1 MNKPIISLLPD
12 PGIQRD
18 GTMLDSSAYT
28 DGQWVRFQRR
38 LPRKMGGYFRISD
51 RLRGPITSSFVFSED
66 ATHYTTVFGP
76 NGIEAIAVD
85 NNGLGGAIS
94 DRTPTDY
101 VANSKFK
108 WSVDSMYDAAAGST
122 QSVILAVAVDPD
134 SSTEQ
139 EVYWAIANDL
149 SAFSNISDVNAVAAG
164 GVFCAPP
171 YAVYYG
177 RDGKVTWSNQNEPRN
192 VTTGDAGT
200 ARVTGSKIVQG
211 FSMNT
216 GGGLGGLLWALDSVI
231 RMDYVG
237 GQSVFRFKKLSQSAS
252 ILTQNT
258 VVEYD
263 GTYFWV
269 GTDRFLM
276 SDGSRVD
283 ELPNATNL
291 NWFYDN
297 LNQDYKHKVWGMKI
311 PRFGE
316 IWWFFPFGENTECS
330 HAVIWNMREKC
341 WYDVELSRGAG
352 YHPQSLTFP
361 IMSGADADSLDRI
374 LLYGVSGTF
383 KENDL
388 ITGGT
393 SEAVYQI
400 TRVVGSDTASLA
412 YSITSGTVTVT
423 ETNSRAAGDIVMIT
437 SSGGTL
443 VSGAYTIAT
452 RAAGNWTFA
461 AAVADSTNNLVV
473 NDRIFYTEPISGI
486 MVAEDTL
493 TNLTQTGAATV
504 YSVDDTYSLYGHE
517 RGRDA
522 VVGEQ
527 VSAIE
532 SYFTTLDFGSP
543 TGGLDP
549 NVRDGDN
556 KWTRVTRVEPD
567 FVQTGDMTL
576 EILGQEFATSP
587 EVIHGTFPFSTTT
600 EKVDMR
606 VQSRHVRLK
615 FTSNTQDGH
624 YEMGRVLIHT
634 EPGDNRS

>member
-1 MNKPIISLLPD
+1 MTIISLIPV
-12 PGIQRD
+12 PGVQRD
-18 GTMLDSSAYT
+18 GTTLDSVSYT
-28 DGQWVRFQRR
+28 DGQWVRFQRK
-38 LPRKMGGYFRISD
+38 LPRKMGGYFRIAD
-51 RLRGPITSSFVFSED
+51 RLRGPINSTFVFSED
-66 ATHYTTVFGP
+66 AVHYTTVFGP
-76 NGIEAIAVD
+76 NGIEAAALD
-85 NNGLGGAIS
+85 NNGLGGSIT

-101 VANSKFK
+101 TANANFQ

-122 QSVILAVAVDPD
+122 QSVILAVAIDPD

-139 EVYWAIANDL
+139 EVYWASANDL
-149 SAFSNISDVNAVAAG
+149 SVFANISDSNAVAAG

-177 RDGKVTWSNQNEPRN
+177 KDGKVTWSNQNEPRN

-200 ARVTGSKIVQG
+200 ARVTGAKIVQG

-216 GGGLGGLLWALDSVI
+216 GGGLGGLLWSLDAVI

-263 GTYFWV
+263 GNYFWV

-283 ELPNATNL
+283 ELPNDTNL

-297 LNQDYKHKVWGMKI
+297 LNYTYKHKVWGMKI

-341 WYDVELSRGAG
+341 WYDVELSRGSG
-352 YHPQSLTFP
+352 YHSQTLPFP
-361 IMSGADADSLDRI
+361 IMAGASADSLDRI
-374 LLYGVSGTF
+374 LMYGVSDTF
-383 KENDL
+383 EENDL
-388 ITGGT
+388 ISGGT
-393 SEAVYQI
+393 SEAVYRI
-400 TRVVGSDTASLA
+400 TRVVGSDSAALA
-412 YSITSGTVTVT
+412 YTVATGTVTVT
-423 ETNSRAAGDIVMIT
+423 ETNSRAVGDVVMVT
-437 SSGGTL
+437 SAGGTL
-443 VSGAYTIAT
+443 LDGTYTILT
-452 RAAGNWTFA
+452 QSAGDWTFA
-461 AAVADSTNNLVV
+461 AAVADSSDNLVV
-473 NDRIFYTEPISGI
+473 NDRIFYAEPVSGT
-486 MVAEDTL
+486 MVAGDVL
-493 TNLTQTGAATV
+493 TNLSQTGAATV
-504 YSVDDTYSLYGHE
+504 YSVEDTYSLYGHE
-517 RGRDA
+517 RGRNA
-522 VVGEQ
+522 IVGEQ

-549 NVRDGDN
+549 NAREGDN
-556 KWTRVTRVEPD
+556 KWTRVTRIEPD
-567 FVQTGDMTL
+567 FVQVGDMTL
-576 EILGQEFATSP
+576 EILGQEFANSAEVTHGNYTFSP
-587 EVIHGTFPFSTTT
+587 TT

-606 VQSRHVRLK
+606 IQSRHVRLK
-615 FTSNTQDGH
+615 FKSNVQDGH
-624 YEMGRVLIHT
+624 YEMGRTLIHT